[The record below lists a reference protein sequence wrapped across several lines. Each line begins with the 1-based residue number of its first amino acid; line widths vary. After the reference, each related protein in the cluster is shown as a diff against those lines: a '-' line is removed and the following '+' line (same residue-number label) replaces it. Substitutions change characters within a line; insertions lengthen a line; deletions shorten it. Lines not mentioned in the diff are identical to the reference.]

1 MNTVFGGYTGAGYT
15 YGGDSD
21 SEHNSEN
28 STKFDGSNM
37 SGGEK
42 YSSDENHSPYG
53 GGDTSDNSNGLH
65 GGYMSDGGTN
75 VASIDTSKLKGG
87 AIQNKKDFNQSWF
100 IEKHRQPNKSKSRDY
115 NKYEELVEIIY
126 EALKSHN

>member
-1 MNTVFGGYTGAGYT
+1 MNTVFGGYTGAGYM
-15 YGGDSD
+15 YGGSD
-21 SEHNSEN
+21 SEHTSEN
-28 STKFDGSNM
+28 SNNFDGGNM
-37 SGGEK
+37 SDGEK
-42 YSSDENHSPYG
+42 YG
-53 GGDTSDNSNGLH
+53 SNGDISETISSND
-65 GGYMSDGGTN
+65 GGTMNEGSEFSDGGTN

>member
-1 MNTVFGGYTGAGYT
+1 MNNIFGGYTGAGYT

-21 SEHNSEN
+21 SEHTSEN
-28 STKFDGSNM
+28 SNGLHGGNM
-37 SGGEK
+37 SDGEK
-42 YSSDENHSPYG
+42 YSYNS
-53 GGDTSDNSNGLH
+53 GDTSDNSNGLH
-65 GGYMSDGGTN
+65 GGYMSEGSVFSGGETN
-75 VASIDTSKLKGG
+75 VKSIATVELTGG
-87 AIQNKKDFNQSWF
+87 AIQNNKDFNQSWF

>member
-1 MNTVFGGYTGAGYT
+1 MNTVFGGYTGASYT
-15 YGGDSD
+15 YGGSD
-21 SEHNSEN
+21 SEHTSEN
-28 STKFDGSNM
+28 STNIDGSNM
-37 SGGEK
+37 S
-42 YSSDENHSPYG
+42 DENHSSDEQRNR
-53 GGDTSDNSNGLH
+53 GGDTSDNSTELH

-75 VASIDTSKLKGG
+75 VNSIVTRGLTGG

-100 IEKHRQPNKSKSRDY
+100 IEKHRQPNKSKSRDF